1 MALILVIDDEAPIRA
16 NVARMLRME
25 QHEVIEAAD
34 GHSGLALAR
43 EHAASLA
50 LILCDVMMP
59 TTDGFAVLDA
69 LQTEPALRHLPLVFL
84 SASAEPERL
93 NEGLQRGA
101 VAYLT
106 KPFKWDHLREIIQLH
121 VRRPPHSP

>member
-16 NVARMLRME
+16 NLIRMLRME
-25 QHEVIEAAD
+25 QHDALEAAD
-34 GHSGLALAR
+34 GRVGLALAR
-43 EHAASLA
+43 EHAHAIA

-59 TTDGFAVLDA
+59 DTDGFAVLHA
-69 LQTEPALRHLPLVFL
+69 LQADPALRHLPLVFL

-121 VRRPPHSP
+121 QHRPKLP